1 MPEVELSAGTVEFT
15 DTGEPDGSTT
25 GSAPDGPDRSDGSG
39 TSAGTV
45 VLVHGLGF
53 DGSVWDA
60 LVEELRPDY
69 RVVVPVL
76 PIGSHRTPMRPDAD
90 LSARGMA
97 VLLAEFLDRL
107 DLRDVTLVQNDAGT
121 AQLLVGVRDER
132 VGRLVLTSC
141 EALEN
146 YPPGFQGRTLHAAAR
161 VPGGLFLLLQSFRV
175 PFLVRMGSS
184 LGGMA
189 KRPIPFELVR
199 RWYRPLLT
207 SGAIRRD
214 LRKFVLGGS
223 RDTYLKAAENL
234 AAFDRPALVAWG
246 AEDRMMP
253 HRTGRRLAE
262 LLPDGRYVEI
272 PDAGTLVQ
280 LDNPSALAE
289 ELRRFIASTVPGR
302 P

>member
-1 MPEVELSAGTVEFT
+1 MPEIELSAGVIDFT
-15 DTGEPDGSTT
+15 DTGGEGEV
-25 GSAPDGPDRSDGSG
+25 
-39 TSAGTV
+39 V

-53 DGSVWDA
+53 DESVWGH
-60 LVEELRPDY
+60 VVRELRGAY

-76 PIGSHRTPMRPDAD
+76 PIGGHRRPMRPDAD
-90 LSARGMA
+90 LSAHGIA
-97 VLLAEFLDRL
+97 ALLAEFLERL

-146 YPPGFQGRTLHAAAR
+146 YPPGVQGRTLHAACR
-161 VPGGLFLLLQSFRV
+161 IPGGLFLLLQSFRV

-189 KRPIPFELVR
+189 KRPIPYALVR

-207 SGAIRRD
+207 RRAIRRD
-214 LRKFVLGGS
+214 LAAFCRSTRK
-223 RDTYLKAAENL
+223 DTYLRAAENL
-234 AAFDRPALVAWG
+234 ARFDRPALVAWG

-253 HRTGRRLAE
+253 PATGRRLAE
-262 LLPDGRYVEI
+262 LLPRGRYVEI
-272 PDAGTLVQ
+272 PEAGTLVQ
-280 LDNPSALAE
+280 WDNPEALCA
-289 ELRRFIASTVPGR
+289 ELRRFIEENAPA
-302 P
+302 PAE